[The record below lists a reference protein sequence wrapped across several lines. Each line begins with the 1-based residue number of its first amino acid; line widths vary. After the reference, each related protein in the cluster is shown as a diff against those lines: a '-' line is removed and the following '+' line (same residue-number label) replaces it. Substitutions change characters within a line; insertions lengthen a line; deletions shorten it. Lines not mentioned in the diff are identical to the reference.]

1 MLENE
6 NSNEPQKPQL
16 NIGAVMHWVSVL
28 DNLPQV
34 EESVLVYDG
43 FSIYISNRL
52 DKDGVVWDESQQI
65 IDDVTHWM
73 HLPETPCA

>member
-1 MLENE
+1 MNNEQNSEN
-6 NSNEPQKPQL
+6 PQNQQL
-16 NIGAVMHWVSVL
+16 NIGGVMHWVSVL

-52 DKDGVVWDESQQI
+52 DEDGVVWDESQQI
-65 IDDVTHWM
+65 LDDVTHWM
-73 HLPETPCA
+73 HLPPSPCA